1 MNEITTISS
10 FGKLIESKLPA
21 IASRL
26 PSHIDAKRMAKV
38 IVTCAAKNPAILRC
52 TPDSV
57 LMATFQACELG
68 LEPGSALGEA
78 YLIPYGQ
85 TCQFVPGYRG
95 LISLARRS
103 GQIKSIEAVAVI
115 RGDRFTYERG
125 LSPRLEHFPDLERSE
140 MPKTEDLLA
149 VYAIANLVEGGTQF
163 EVMLRHEIDAIRAR
177 SKSARSGPWVT
188 DYFEMAKKTAIR
200 RLSKSL
206 PLSVEMARAIEV
218 QAQAEAGEFEEDLN
232 DITAA
237 AERIEDLNR
246 RAQDAAGDRGEGAKV

>member
-1 MNEITTISS
+1 MSNEVVA
-10 FGKLIESKLPA
+10 FQQVLINQREV
-21 IASRL
+21 IVSRL
-26 PSHIDAKRMAKV
+26 PQHMAGQGDRIIKTV
-38 IVTCAAKNPAILRC
+38 VTAAMKNPAILKC
-52 TPDSV
+52 SKDSILLSV
-57 LMATFQACELG
+57 FQSLDLG
-68 LEPGSALGEA
+68 LEIGNALGEA

-85 TCQFVPGYRG
+85 TCQFIPGYRG

-140 MPKTEDLLA
+140 MPKTDDLLA

-163 EVMLRHEIDAIRAR
+163 EVMLRHEVDAIRAR

-206 PLSVEMARAIEV
+206 PLSVEMARALEV

-246 RAQDAAGDRGEGAKV
+246 RAQDAAGDRGEGAKA

>member
-1 MNEITTISS
+1 MNAVTTIAS
-10 FGKLIESKLPA
+10 FGAMIESKIPA

-52 TPDSV
+52 TPDSI

-78 YLIPYGQ
+78 YLIPYG
-85 TCQFVPGYRG
+85 TVCQFIPGYRG

-103 GQIKSIEAVAVI
+103 GQIKSIEAVVVI
-115 RGDRFTYERG
+115 DGDKFAYERG
-125 LSPRLEHFPDLERSE
+125 LSPKLEHFPDLYRKE
-140 MPKTEDLLA
+140 MPKPDDMLA

-163 EVMLRHEIDAIRAR
+163 EVMLRHEVEAIRAR
-177 SKSARSGPWVT
+177 SRVGKAGPWMT

-200 RLSKSL
+200 RLAKSL
-206 PLSVEMARAIEV
+206 PLSVEMARALDA
-218 QAQAEAGEFEEDLN
+218 QAKAEAGEFDEDLN

-237 AERIEDLNR
+237 AERLEELNR
-246 RAQDAAGDRGEGAKV
+246 RAGEAAGDRE